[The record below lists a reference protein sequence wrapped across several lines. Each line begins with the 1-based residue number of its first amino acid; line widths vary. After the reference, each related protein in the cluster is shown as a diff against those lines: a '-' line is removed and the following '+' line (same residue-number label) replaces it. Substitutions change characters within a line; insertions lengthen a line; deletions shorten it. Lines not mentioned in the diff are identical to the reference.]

1 MCAIVAD
8 LNRCRRKRHT
18 INFIPIIML
27 GYLSAASDGPICLVA
42 TCFVMTKHGCN
53 RIYRPLTL
61 LLLPLVNKAHDT
73 LGLSQQ
79 AALQEATRDLATTVQ
94 GRIAATVLLVCSQH
108 RGHIV
113 GACEAQALQALVS
126 ALPFP

>member
-1 MCAIVAD
+1 
-8 LNRCRRKRHT
+8 
-18 INFIPIIML
+18 ML
-27 GYLSAASDGPICLVA
+27 GYLSSASDGPICLVA

-126 ALPFP
+126 ALPLS